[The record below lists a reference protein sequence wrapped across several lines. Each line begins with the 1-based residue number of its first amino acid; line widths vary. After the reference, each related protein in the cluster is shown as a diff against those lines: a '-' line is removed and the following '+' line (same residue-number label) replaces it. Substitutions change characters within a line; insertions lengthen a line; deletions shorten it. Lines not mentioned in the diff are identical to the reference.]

1 MPSLP
6 YEQMT
11 TRPISASTT
20 AVARAN
26 TEAAH
31 WMKIA
36 RAWHPGRQR
45 PALIDVPPSEA
56 AVVRLFDPSD
66 DLARRG
72 RAWNYEIKTGTLS
85 DLARFGAALA
95 RAEGEAW
102 ASDRGH
108 IATRAHE
115 DRRFLLG
122 DRILH
127 WAIPWLDAV
136 SRQYPM
142 SAHTA
147 NETKRILLILGDLHR
162 PAPALSGTE
171 GLVVPGFDGFGP
183 LDENTPFETIMLSVW
198 GGAVLLNGY
207 LADLFDQSVGGRR
220 LPENWDSY
228 PGVLPALAATFNTAA
243 GRWDELAVARPGSA
257 QLWRDLANRARRT
270 AGKLSRWKPYRDISD
285 EETW

>member
-1 MPSLP
+1 
-6 YEQMT
+6 MT
-11 TRPISASTT
+11 TSPTSSSLD
-20 AVARAN
+20 AVARSNA
-26 TEAAH
+26 EAAL
-31 WMKIA
+31 WMSVA
-36 RAWHPGRQR
+36 RAWHTGRQR
-45 PALIDVPPSEA
+45 PALIDVPPTEA
-56 AVVRLFDPSD
+56 AVVRLFNPAE
-66 DLARRG
+66 DLARRA
-72 RAWNYEIKTGTLS
+72 RTWNYDIKGGDLS

-136 SRQYPM
+136 ARQYPT
-142 SAHTA
+142 STDTA
-147 NETKRILLILGDLHR
+147 NEAKRILLDLGDLHR

-171 GLVVPGFDGFGP
+171 GLVVPGFDGYGP
-183 LDENTPFETIMLSVW
+183 LDDAPFETMMLSVW
-198 GGAVLLNGY
+198 GGTVLLNGY
-207 LADLFDQSVGGRR
+207 LADLFDQPVEGRR
-220 LPENWDSY
+220 LPDGWDGH
-228 PGVLPALAATFNTAA
+228 PGTLPALHATFSASA
-243 GRWDELAVARPGSA
+243 LRWDELALSRQGSA

-270 AGKLSRWKPYRDISD
+270 AAKLGRWRPYRDISD